1 MDNDDN
7 NPSDLEVTDIP
18 KIPEELLSQ
27 IRSLARAAY
36 MYRGVFMQ
44 AAEGKPLSEIMEE
57 RGECLLVAD
66 IVVTAWFE
74 SLNVEVDQ

>member
-1 MDNDDN
+1 MDYHSN

-36 MYRGVFMQ
+36 MFRGVFTQ

-57 RGECLLVAD
+57 RGDYLLLAD
-66 IVVTAWFE
+66 IVVTAWVIE
-74 SLNVEVDQ
+74 RLVIKSE

>member
-1 MDNDDN
+1 MSSIDI
-7 NPSDLEVTDIP
+7 NPSDLEVIDIP

-36 MYRGVFMQ
+36 MFRGVFMQ

-57 RGECLLVAD
+57 RGDYLLLAD
-66 IVVTAWFE
+66 IVVTAWVIE
-74 SLNVEVDQ
+74 RLVIKSE